1 MGAAATL
8 SARATVERRL
18 LMNLH
23 MRDVAEE
30 NRRKLMRG
38 AAAGTIA
45 TALMTALL
53 VTAPAFTAHVP
64 EIATRAAAAL
74 RARPLL
80 VLIAFSLH
88 FAYGALAGALYAAGS
103 SRVSVA
109 SGLFFGLALWGVA
122 VAVYAPLIGLGF
134 VTSHEPALA
143 ALALPAHLLYGATLG
158 ALAPKG
164 EIVHPIDDRTPL
176 TFADA

>member
-1 MGAAATL
+1 M
-8 SARATVERRL
+8 ERRL
-18 LMNLH
+18 LGTMH
-23 MRDVAEE
+23 MREVAEE
-30 NRRKLMRG
+30 NRKKLIRG
-38 AAAGTIA
+38 VAAGTIA
-45 TALMTALL
+45 TALMTGLL
-53 VTAPAFTAHVP
+53 VAAPAFSGHVP
-64 EIATRAAAAL
+64 EVAARASSAM

-80 VLIAFSLH
+80 VFVAFVLH
-88 FAYGALAGALYAAGS
+88 FGYGALAGALFAAATV
-103 SRVSVA
+103 RVNVA

-164 EIVHPIDDRTPL
+164 EIVQPINDRWPL
-176 TFADA
+176 PLVEA

>member
-1 MGAAATL
+1 MKQP
-8 SARATVERRL
+8 
-18 LMNLH
+18 

-38 AAAGTIA
+38 VAAGTIA

-53 VTAPAFTAHVP
+53 VAAPAFAGAHVP
-64 EIATRAAAAL
+64 EIATRAATAL

-80 VLIAFSLH
+80 VLIAFVLH
-88 FAYGALAGALYAAGS
+88 FGYGALAGALYAAGS
-103 SRVSVA
+103 NRVNVA

-158 ALAPKG
+158 ALAPRG
-164 EIVHPIDDRTPL
+164 EIVQPIEDRTPL
-176 TFADA
+176 TLADA

>member
-1 MGAAATL
+1 M
-8 SARATVERRL
+8 
-18 LMNLH
+18 
-23 MRDVAEE
+23 
-30 NRRKLMRG
+30 
-38 AAAGTIA
+38 
-45 TALMTALL
+45 
-53 VTAPAFTAHVP
+53 
-64 EIATRAAAAL
+64 

-80 VLIAFSLH
+80 VLVAFVLH
-88 FAYGALAGALYAAGS
+88 FGYGALAGALFAGGAE
-103 SRVSVA
+103 RVNVA

-164 EIVHPIDDRTPL
+164 EIVQPIEDRFPL
-176 TFADA
+176 TLVDA

>member
-1 MGAAATL
+1 M
-8 SARATVERRL
+8 ERRL
-18 LMNLH
+18 LMKLH

-38 AAAGTIA
+38 VAAGTIA

-53 VTAPAFTAHVP
+53 VSAPAFTGAHVP
-64 EIATRAAAAL
+64 EIATRAATAL

-80 VLIAFSLH
+80 VLIAFALH
-88 FAYGALAGALYAAGS
+88 FGYGALAGALYAAGS
-103 SRVSVA
+103 ERVNVA

-164 EIVHPIDDRTPL
+164 EIIQPIEGRTPL
-176 TFADA
+176 GLADA

>member
-1 MGAAATL
+1 M
-8 SARATVERRL
+8 ERRL
-18 LMNLH
+18 LMKQP

-30 NRRKLMRG
+30 NRRKLVRG
-38 AAAGTIA
+38 VAAGTIA

-53 VTAPAFTAHVP
+53 VAAPAFAGAHVP
-64 EIATRAAAAL
+64 EIATRAATAL

-80 VLIAFSLH
+80 VLIAFVLH
-88 FAYGALAGALYAAGS
+88 FGYGALAGALYAAGS
-103 SRVSVA
+103 ERVNVA

-164 EIVHPIDDRTPL
+164 EIVQPIEERTPL
-176 TFADA
+176 TLADA